1 MFMLFPDDYQ
11 IVTAPSVEMIIL
23 SPWNCGGTCVKIQ
36 FPGAP
41 GWCSRLSV
49 RLQPGHDLAV
59 REFEP
64 RIRLWA
70 DGSEPGAC
78 F

>member
-1 MFMLFPDDYQ
+1 MLEEG
-11 IVTAPSVEMIIL
+11 IVWGKEGEGKLEI
-23 SPWNCGGTCVKIQ
+23 GQ
-36 FPGAP
+36 RGAP
-41 GWCSRLSV
+41 GWRSQLSV
-49 RLQPGHDLAV
+49 RLQPGHDITV

-64 RIRLWA
+64 RVRLWA